1 MIVKAT
7 YTFEFDVDTSSMDP
21 KFVNIEELSKDLTKR
36 ELDSMI
42 ANNEITSDDFTIV
55 VDKDAKS
62 DYPSYLY
69 K

>member
-21 KFVNIEELSKDLTKR
+21 KFVDIDELSKDLTKR

-55 VDKDAKS
+55 IDKDAKS
-62 DYPSYLY
+62 DYPSY
-69 K
+69 